1 MLLLTCCCNRS
12 DLCHSKNWVTRT
24 NLCKSS
30 HQLIKPAET
39 SQTKLIP
46 SQAPPLVLA
55 PESAPRGQN
64 IGPRQRRPPLPKHPP
79 GVPLASINQ
88 RSVQR
93 GRRAGESAGGAD
105 AAAAAAA
112 ARVYSGNQPFGPGR
126 RHRRRLFAPL
136 LNQESGAGPIW
147 CQPPVLDSAQCW
159 TPPSVG
165 LRPVSPSSSAE
176 GKTFHD
182 FTRGCHRTRCRRKR
196 EAVSRRRFRLEPW
209 NDEIS
214 VLEK

>member
-1 MLLLTCCCNRS
+1 MRRRPRVSLSPMLLLTCCCNRS

-79 GVPLASINQ
+79 GILLASINQ

-112 ARVYSGNQPFGPGR
+112 ARVYSGNQPLGPGSR
-126 RHRRRLFAPL
+126 RRRRRRLFAPL

-147 CQPPVLDSAQCW
+147 CQAPALDSAQRW

-165 LRPVSPSSSAE
+165 LRPALDSAQ
-176 GKTFHD
+176 
-182 FTRGCHRTRCRRKR
+182 
-196 EAVSRRRFRLEPW
+196 
-209 NDEIS
+209 
-214 VLEK
+214 